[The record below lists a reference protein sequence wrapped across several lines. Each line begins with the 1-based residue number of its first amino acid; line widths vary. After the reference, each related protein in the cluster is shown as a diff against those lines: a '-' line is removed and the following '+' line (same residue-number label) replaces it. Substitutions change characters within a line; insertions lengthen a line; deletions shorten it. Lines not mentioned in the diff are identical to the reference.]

1 MAKHKNLSKAKS
13 NKNDE
18 FYTQLSDIEREL
30 RYYRP
35 YFKGKTVLC
44 NCDDPFESNFF
55 MYFVLNFNTLG
66 LKKLICTC
74 YAGSPVAG
82 TKLQY
87 HVEDNGQMSFVYDA
101 DGKLTG
107 SEKHAYKAVI
117 NVLHDATGNGGIEM
131 VDVAELFKTGENE
144 LTELEGD
151 GDFRSPECI
160 NLLKEADIVCTNPPF
175 SLFREYVAQLMK
187 YKKQFLIIGNQNAI
201 TYKEIFPLLKD
212 NKMWMG
218 YGFANGNAY
227 FSISSEKAGSY
238 TKGVYDKDTGLV
250 KFRNCCWFT
259 NFDIKKRHEDL
270 ICCLKYNPEDYP
282 KYDNYDAINVDKT
295 AKIPYDYTGIMG
307 VPISFM
313 DKHDPEQFEII
324 GLGNSRENFSPNK
337 DYVNPKKH
345 LKNGIV
351 TNGGAINCVLAVNQK
366 EVPKGQVYYTSDN
379 SDYLVPPYARILIRY
394 TDSWIASHP
403 DNFKN
408 AS

>member
-1 MAKHKNLSKAKS
+1 MAKNKNLSKAKS

-35 YFKGKTVLC
+35 YFKDKVVLC

-87 HVEDNGQMSFVYDA
+87 HVEDNGQMSFVYDET
-101 DGKLTG
+101 GQLTG

-160 NLLKEADIVCTNPPF
+160 DLLKEADIVCTNPPF
-175 SLFREYVAQLMK
+175 SLFREYITLLME
-187 YKKQFLIIGNQNAI
+187 YDKQFIIIGNKNAI
-201 TYKEIFPLLKD
+201 TYKEVFPLLKD
-212 NKMWMG
+212 NKIWLG
-218 YGFANGNAY
+218 YNTIKEFKQPNGDPKNM
-227 FSISSEKAGSY
+227 S
-238 TKGVYDKDTGLV
+238 GLT
-250 KFRNCCWFT
+250 RWFT
-259 NFDIKKRHEDL
+259 NLDIKKYHEYM
-270 ICCLKYNPEDYP
+270 ICFRNYDPQKYP
-282 KYDNYDAINVDKT
+282 KFDNYDVINVNKT
-295 AKIPYDYTGIMG
+295 SDIPCDYTGVMG
-307 VPISFM
+307 VPITFL
-313 DKHDPEQFEII
+313 DGYCPEQFEII
-324 GLGNSRENFSPNK
+324 EGSNRYGILNTFGMNDKIKENHSHGNNI
-337 DYVNPKKH
+337 
-345 LKNGIV
+345 NGKA
-351 TNGGAINCVLAVNQK
+351 T
-366 EVPKGQVYYTSDN
+366 YF
-379 SDYLVPPYARILIRY
+379 RIFIRY

-403 DNFKN
+403 DNFKD